1 MKHQND
7 VRGLKAGDEY
17 IKEGCQIICDIFDHS
32 PVFRVGGDEFEVLAM
47 DYSENSILKF
57 ISRMNAYLD
66 NINKGAGKPYNVY
79 ASCGYSICCINPG
92 MNLNEW
98 MTLSDNR
105 MYEEKEK
112 MRGVRKIIK
121 D

>member
-1 MKHQND
+1 MMD
-7 VRGLKAGDEY
+7 TLY
-17 IKEGCQIICDIFDHS
+17 L
-32 PVFRVGGDEFEVLAM
+32 RVGMREMWFAAGNGSRGDEFEVLAM

-66 NINKGAGKPYNVY
+66 NINKGAGKPYNIY

-98 MTLSDNR
+98 LTLSDNR
-105 MYEEKEK
+105 MYAEKEK

-121 D
+121 E